1 MSKGLLNSHRRID
14 TKKMLPCKEIFQLE
28 PLDLT
33 FIDNCSDL
41 WQIDFRQFYSREA
54 QLGVPIVQ
62 LTDSNTARAGAHLEP
77 ILEILCNENLLG
89 QIPKST
95 VTMQQ

>member
-14 TKKMLPCKEIFQLE
+14 TKKMLPCEEIFQLG

-41 WQIDFRQFYSREA
+41 WQIDFRQFYSLEA

-62 LTDSNTARAGAHLEP
+62 LTNSNTARAGAHLEP